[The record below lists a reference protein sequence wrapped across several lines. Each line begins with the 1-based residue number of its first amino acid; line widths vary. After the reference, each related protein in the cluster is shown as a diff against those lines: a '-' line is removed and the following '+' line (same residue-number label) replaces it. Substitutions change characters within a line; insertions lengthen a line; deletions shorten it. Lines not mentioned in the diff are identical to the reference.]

1 MKRWSSTA
9 TLFFVQIQNNGGILI
24 VSLSIEIQK
33 KQKGLEE
40 KQVLTAREVFELE
53 EVQEIKDAVQEHLLF
68 IGLDNRNN
76 IKNISLL
83 GIGTSESVRMNTKYI
98 IRTAL
103 ITASDRVILVH
114 NHPSNGLEASE
125 LDKHITN
132 YTSKLLEIYNI
143 KLLDHIIVTEDNYVS
158 MNSIN
163 AIDRKYEDE
172 KTKTIDTVL
181 LIEENEKLKEKIKIL
196 TYKLQTYEKQVQEE
210 EDEFE

>member
-83 GIGTSESVRMNTKYI
+83 GIGTSEAVRMNTKYI

-103 ITASDRVILVH
+103 MTTSDRVILVH
-114 NHPSNGLEASE
+114 NHPSNGLEPSD

-163 AIDRKYEDE
+163 AIDRKYEDD
-172 KTKTIDTVL
+172 KTKTIDKVL

-196 TYKLQTYEKQVQEE
+196 TDKLQTYENQVQEE

>member
-1 MKRWSSTA
+1 M
-9 TLFFVQIQNNGGILI
+9 
-24 VSLSIEIQK
+24 SLSIEIQK

-76 IKNISLL
+76 IKNISLV

-163 AIDRKYEDE
+163 AIDREYEDE

>member
-1 MKRWSSTA
+1 M
-9 TLFFVQIQNNGGILI
+9 
-24 VSLSIEIQK
+24 SLSIEIQK